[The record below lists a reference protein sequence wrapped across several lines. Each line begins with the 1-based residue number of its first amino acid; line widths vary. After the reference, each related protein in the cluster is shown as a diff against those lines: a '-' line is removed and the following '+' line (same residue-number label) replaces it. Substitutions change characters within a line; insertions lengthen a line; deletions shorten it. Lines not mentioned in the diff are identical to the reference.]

1 MFTHALH
8 EPSEHPISQ
17 VISFPQLTVTV
28 FTLKH
33 TSGTGS
39 SVASVAPGP
48 SVAAEPSSVVAA
60 VSSSDNQI
68 KYTCQNNEIYEMID
82 YLFNESRE
90 DDR

>member
-17 VISFPQLTVTV
+17 VISFPQLAVTV

-33 TSGTGS
+33 TSGAGS
-39 SVASVAPGP
+39 SVASGPSVAPGP

-60 VSSSDNQI
+60 VSSSDDQI
-68 KYTCQNNEIYEMID
+68 KIACQNKETYQIID
-82 YLFNESRE
+82 SLLQ
-90 DDR
+90 